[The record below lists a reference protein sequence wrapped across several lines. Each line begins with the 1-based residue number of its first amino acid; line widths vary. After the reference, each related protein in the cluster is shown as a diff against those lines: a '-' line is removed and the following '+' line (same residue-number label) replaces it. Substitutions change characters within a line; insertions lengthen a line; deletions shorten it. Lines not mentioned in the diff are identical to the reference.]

1 MLRCALDRQ
10 YPALSP
16 LHPDLLFGHQ
26 LEGRVIQTSDPNLD
40 VRVGVGGVKEPRP
53 TAGTKAATVIACDLA
68 AHLKRLHG
76 PPRIHG
82 ERTAGLLSA
91 VRAVA
96 TNDMQG
102 VTTNAVADCPAETSA
117 GAYSCLH
124 ARRCYANT
132 AVRDC
137 PLA

>member
-1 MLRCALDRQ
+1 MLRCALDRRD
-10 YPALSP
+10 PALST
-16 LHPDLLFGHQ
+16 LHPDLVFWHQ
-26 LEGRVIQTSDPNLD
+26 LEGRVIQTSNPNLD

-53 TAGTKAATVIACDLA
+53 AAGTKAAAVVACDLA
-68 AHLKRLHG
+68 AHLERLDG

-82 ERTAGLLSA
+82 ERTAGLLPA

-102 VTTNAVADCPAETSA
+102 VTANAEADGAAETSA
-117 GAYSCLH
+117 GAYACLH

-132 AVRDC
+132 AVRQR
-137 PLA
+137 